1 MNNSIDN
8 NNNHCRDCCCA
19 KSWEALGVHEYSG
32 KSIPEHIAELKKDR
46 DRLLKQYSIFEEVSP
61 PDIPRST
68 FVQWC
73 FEAWS
78 NEDSL
83 KQDRDRLKAERDEQR
98 RLVIEHD
105 QTKAE
110 LFDRI
115 ATVSSDRDRLLK
127 ACLQAATAMQS
138 AWYELEPGKAVIGDQ
153 FIRQEDMYE
162 KLAIVRSAIDYV
174 TPKGKL

>member
-32 KSIPEHIAELKKDR
+32 KSIPEHIAELK
-46 DRLLKQYSIFEEVSP
+46 I
-61 PDIPRST
+61 
-68 FVQWC
+68 
-73 FEAWS
+73 
-78 NEDSL
+78 
-83 KQDRDRLKAERDEQR
+83 ERDNLLARLEITRADRNEQR

-105 QTKAE
+105 QTKSE

-115 ATVSSDRDRLLK
+115 TTVSSDRDRLLE
-127 ACLQAATAMQS
+127 ACLQAAMAMQS
-138 AWYELEPGKAVIGDQ
+138 AWYELEPGKSVFGDQ